1 VTLVLRRWRTLLAF
15 FVLGCAVALAYRGDW
30 AWAAGAAVIALLRL
44 AGLVLGE
51 LAEDWETARA
61 SWRPATGRHRK
72 PERDAAG
79 VQRSY
84 ICSGCGEPGITT
96 WDSEEAAAMAG
107 LRGLDLKCDRCLIGA
122 LRRVAAF
129 GGAGI
134 RG

>member
-1 VTLVLRRWRTLLAF
+1 VSFVLRHWRTLLAF
-15 FVLGCAVALAYRGDW
+15 FVLGGAAALAYRGDW
-30 AWAAGAAVIALLRL
+30 AWAAGAVVIALLRL

-51 LAEDWETARA
+51 LAEDWGAARE

-72 PERDAAG
+72 PDAAG

-122 LRRVAAF
+122 LRMVA
-129 GGAGI
+129 
-134 RG
+134 R